1 MWQPL
6 CLRGMDRYGSGAR
19 LNVVGCMR
27 GEQSLD
33 SWKTAVTS
41 PYPHRAPLSPG
52 AVRDA
57 MARALASPGLLSD
70 DDVAASPVLESTA
83 TGFGADVRKDLL
95 SEFSAISPNLE
106 GSQQAVAEDNN
117 GKLKVYL
124 RVRPL
129 KSTEME
135 KGEDQGCVCIENSE
149 TLLLKAPKDSFT
161 MRSTE
166 RGVGQ
171 AAHRFSFTQ
180 IFGPDVGQ
188 KLFFDETMKQVV
200 KDVLNGQN
208 WLVYTYG
215 ITNSGKTHTIQGS
228 NKDGGILPRSLA
240 VIFNSVGDRL
250 YQAMDLKPS
259 FSNEVIW
266 LDSRQVRQEETKKQ
280 TMLRGGLWEV
290 SVASRRLIIGKGW
303 CHTAYMLMFFV
314 SFQEELLTPLKRSHS
329 AESQLQATTSGSF
342 DSGVAG
348 LSSSSQLTNHSDI
361 SQTEEVGPHWA
372 DLDRISLSN
381 TGDVQFSIWVSFF
394 EIYNELIYDLLE
406 PVLPGQNRKRQTL
419 RLCEDQTGNPY
430 VKDLNWINVRD
441 ADEAWKLLK
450 LGRKNQSFASTHM
463 NQNSSRSH
471 SVFSI
476 RILHLQR
483 GGSEVVPKISELSL
497 CDLAGSERCKD
508 QKSGDRMKEANNINT
523 SLHTLGRCIAA
534 LRQNQQSKLKQ
545 TVVPFRDSKLTRVF
559 QGFFTGRG
567 RSCMIVNI
575 NQCAS
580 TYDETLYVA
589 KFSAIASQLVQAPPT
604 KLGLPSIQ
612 SIIKEHNRRTSQGPE
627 AAAKEEV
634 ESEDDSG
641 DEADVSMYEK
651 EDLLRVVEAA
661 RELLVQERQEKL
673 QLEMRLREEICNEML
688 EHMQQKEQ
696 WCSQHVDAQKELL
709 EELYEDKLNNLKE
722 SLTDYYQE
730 EIQERD
736 EKIEE
741 LQAAL
746 QEAKQKLESL
756 DTKQKD
762 SGQGLRRSK
771 RVATSSALQQ
781 ELVDT
786 KAKLEQ
792 CQMELNTATAE
803 LRKYQKLLEPPPSAK
818 PITVD
823 VDRKLEDGQKN
834 VRLLR
839 SELQKLG
846 ESLQSAERACCHST
860 SAGKLREALCTCDD
874 ILARQDQTLAELQNN
889 MMLVKLDL
897 RKKAAC
903 IAEQYHTVQKLQA
916 PPTST
921 LKKRFCANRENLQPN
936 QPPGKKPFLH
946 NLLSRSA
953 TRPVAGRG
961 WQLRSVAL

>member
-1 MWQPL
+1 
-6 CLRGMDRYGSGAR
+6 
-19 LNVVGCMR
+19 
-27 GEQSLD
+27 
-33 SWKTAVTS
+33 
-41 PYPHRAPLSPG
+41 
-52 AVRDA
+52 
-57 MARALASPGLLSD
+57 MAQGLASPGLFSD

-83 TGFGADVRKDLL
+83 TVFGADVRKDLL
-95 SEFSAISPNLE
+95 SEFSAISPGLE
-106 GSQQAVAEDNN
+106 GSQQAAAEDNN
-117 GKLKVYL
+117 GRLKVYL

-129 KSTEME
+129 KSTEVE

-161 MRSTE
+161 MRSME

-171 AAHRFSFTQ
+171 AAHRFFFTQ

-240 VIFNSVGDRL
+240 VIFNSVGDQL

-259 FSNEVIW
+259 LSSEVIW

-280 TMLRGGLWEV
+280 TMLRGGLWED
-290 SVASRRLIIGKGW
+290 
-303 CHTAYMLMFFV
+303 
-314 SFQEELLTPLKRSHS
+314 ELLMPLKRSHS

-361 SQTEEVGPHWA
+361 SQTEELGPRWA
-372 DLDRISLSN
+372 DLDRISLTN
-381 TGDVQFSIWVSFF
+381 TGDIQFSIWVSFF
-394 EIYNELIYDLLE
+394 EIYNEFIYDLLE
-406 PVLPGQNRKRQTL
+406 PAQAGQSRKRQTL

-430 VKDLNWINVRD
+430 VKDLNWINVQD

-534 LRQNQQSKLKQ
+534 LRQNQQAKSVSRTAQACGQAVLLSHGLTLVSPHRLKQ

-580 TYDETLYVA
+580 TYDETLHVA

-604 KLGLPSIQ
+604 KLALPTIH
-612 SIIKEHNRRTSQGPE
+612 SIIKEHNRRTSQGLE

-634 ESEDDSG
+634 ESEDSE

-736 EKIEE
+736 EKIEK
-741 LQAAL
+741 LQVAL
-746 QEAKQKLESL
+746 QEAKQKLEGL
-756 DTKQKD
+756 NTKGKD

-771 RVATSSALQQ
+771 RVATSCALQQ
-781 ELVDT
+781 ELADT

-792 CQMELNTATAE
+792 CQMDLNSTTAE
-803 LRKYQKLLEPPPSAK
+803 LRKCQKLLEPPPSAR
-818 PITVD
+818 PITAD

-860 SAGKLREALCTCDD
+860 SAGKLREALSTCDD

-916 PPTST
+916 PPAST

-953 TRPVAGRG
+953 PRPVAGRG
-961 WQLRSVAL
+961 WHLRSVAL

>member
-1 MWQPL
+1 MAQAL
-6 CLRGMDRYGSGAR
+6 
-19 LNVVGCMR
+19 
-27 GEQSLD
+27 
-33 SWKTAVTS
+33 
-41 PYPHRAPLSPG
+41 LSPG
-52 AVRDA
+52 
-57 MARALASPGLLSD
+57 LFSD
-70 DDVAASPVLESTA
+70 DEPAASPILESTA

-95 SEFSAISPNLE
+95 SEFSAISPDL
-106 GSQQAVAEDNN
+106 GVSQQAVAEDSN
-117 GKLKVYL
+117 GKVKVYL

-129 KSTEME
+129 QSTELE

-149 TLLLKAPKDSFT
+149 TLLLKAPKDSFA
-161 MRSTE
+161 MKNTE

-171 AAHRFSFTQ
+171 AVHRFTFTQ

-188 KLFFDETMKQVV
+188 KLFFDATMKQVV

-215 ITNSGKTHTIQGS
+215 ITNSGKTHTIQGTI
-228 NKDGGILPRSLA
+228 KDGGILPRALA
-240 VIFNSVGDRL
+240 VIFNSVGDQL
-250 YQAMDLKPS
+250 YQATDLKPS
-259 FSNEVIW
+259 LSSEVMW
-266 LDSRQVRQEETKKQ
+266 LDSRQARQEETKKQ
-280 TMLRGGLWEV
+280 TLLRGGLWE
-290 SVASRRLIIGKGW
+290 
-303 CHTAYMLMFFV
+303 
-314 SFQEELLTPLKRSHS
+314 EELLTPLKRSHS

-348 LSSSSQLTNHSDI
+348 LSSSSQFTSHSDL
-361 SQTEEVGPHWA
+361 SQTEELGPHWA
-372 DLDRISLSN
+372 DLDRISL
-381 TGDVQFSIWVSFF
+381 TTTADVQFSIWVSFF

-406 PVLPGQNRKRQTL
+406 PTPPGQNRKRQTL

-450 LGRKNQSFASTHM
+450 LGRKKQSFASTHM

-471 SVFSI
+471 SIFSI
-476 RILHLQR
+476 RILHLQG

-604 KLGLPSIQ
+604 KVGLPSIQ
-612 SIIKEHNRRTSQGPE
+612 SIIKEHSRRTSQGPE
-627 AAAKEEV
+627 VVAKEV
-634 ESEDDSG
+634 ESEDDSE
-641 DEADVSMYEK
+641 DETEITMYEK
-651 EDLLRVVEAA
+651 EDLLRIVDAA

-722 SLTDYYQE
+722 ALTDYYQE
-730 EIQERD
+730 EIQVRD

-741 LQAAL
+741 LQATL
-746 QEAKQKLESL
+746 QEEKQKLENL
-756 DTKQKD
+756 HTKPMD
-762 SGQGLRRSK
+762 LEQGPRRSK
-771 RVATSSALQQ
+771 RVAASGTLQQ
-781 ELVDT
+781 ELLET

-792 CQMELNTATAE
+792 CQTELNTATAE
-803 LRKYQKLLEPPPSAK
+803 LRKYQKLVEPPPSAR
-818 PITVD
+818 PITMD
-823 VDRKLEDGQKN
+823 VDKKLEEGQKN

-916 PPTST
+916 PPTSA

-953 TRPVAGRG
+953 TRPAGRG

>member
-1 MWQPL
+1 MAQVL
-6 CLRGMDRYGSGAR
+6 
-19 LNVVGCMR
+19 
-27 GEQSLD
+27 
-33 SWKTAVTS
+33 
-41 PYPHRAPLSPG
+41 LSPG
-52 AVRDA
+52 
-57 MARALASPGLLSD
+57 LFSD
-70 DDVAASPVLESTA
+70 EEPAASPVLESTA

-95 SEFSAISPNLE
+95 SEFSAISPDLG
-106 GSQQAVAEDNN
+106 GSQQAVSEDSN
-117 GKLKVYL
+117 GKVKVYL

-129 KSTEME
+129 QTTELE

-161 MRSTE
+161 MKNTE

-171 AAHRFSFTQ
+171 AVHRFTFTQ

-188 KLFFDETMKQVV
+188 KLFFDATMKQVV

-215 ITNSGKTHTIQGS
+215 ITNSGKTHTIQGTIW
-228 NKDGGILPRSLA
+228 GGGVLPRALA
-240 VIFNSVGDRL
+240 VIFNSVGDQL
-250 YQAMDLKPS
+250 YQATDLKPS
-259 FSNEVIW
+259 LSSEVMW
-266 LDSRQVRQEETKKQ
+266 LDSRQARQEETKKQ
-280 TMLRGGLWEV
+280 TLLRGGLWE
-290 SVASRRLIIGKGW
+290 
-303 CHTAYMLMFFV
+303 
-314 SFQEELLTPLKRSHS
+314 EELLTPLKRSHS

-348 LSSSSQLTNHSDI
+348 LSSSSQFTSHSDL
-361 SQTEEVGPHWA
+361 SQTEELGPRWA
-372 DLDRISLSN
+372 DLDRISL
-381 TGDVQFSIWVSFF
+381 TTTADVQFSIWVSFF

-406 PVLPGQNRKRQTL
+406 PTPPGQNRKRQTL
-419 RLCEDQTGNPY
+419 RLCEDQTGNSY
-430 VKDLNWINVRD
+430 VKDLNWINVRN

-450 LGRKNQSFASTHM
+450 LGRKKQSFASTHM

-471 SVFSI
+471 SIFSI
-476 RILHLQR
+476 RILHLQG

-589 KFSAIASQLVQAPPT
+589 KFSAIASQLVQAPPM
-604 KLGLPSIQ
+604 KVGLPSIQ
-612 SIIKEHNRRTSQGPE
+612 SIIKEHSRRTSQGPE
-627 AAAKEEV
+627 AVAKEV
-634 ESEDDSG
+634 ESEDDSE
-641 DEADVSMYEK
+641 DETEITMYEK
-651 EDLLRVVEAA
+651 EDLLRIVDAA

-688 EHMQQKEQ
+688 EHLQQKEQ

-709 EELYEDKLNNLKE
+709 EELYEDKINNLKE
-722 SLTDYYQE
+722 ALTDYYQE
-730 EIQERD
+730 EIQVRD

-741 LQAAL
+741 LQATL
-746 QEAKQKLESL
+746 QEEKQKLENL
-756 DTKQKD
+756 RTKPMD
-762 SGQGLRRSK
+762 SEQGLRRSK
-771 RVATSSALQQ
+771 RVAASGTLQQ
-781 ELVDT
+781 ELLET
-786 KAKLEQ
+786 KAKLEK
-792 CQMELNTATAE
+792 CETELNTATAE
-803 LRKYQKLLEPPPSAK
+803 LRKYQKLVEPPPSAK
-818 PITVD
+818 PITMD
-823 VDRKLEDGQKN
+823 VDKKLEEGQKN

-860 SAGKLREALCTCDD
+860 SAGKLREALSTCDD
-874 ILARQDQTLAELQNN
+874 ILGRQDQTLAELQNN

-916 PPTST
+916 PPTSST

-953 TRPVAGRG
+953 TRPAGRG

>member
-1 MWQPL
+1 
-6 CLRGMDRYGSGAR
+6 
-19 LNVVGCMR
+19 
-27 GEQSLD
+27 
-33 SWKTAVTS
+33 
-41 PYPHRAPLSPG
+41 
-52 AVRDA
+52 
-57 MARALASPGLLSD
+57 MAQALASPGLFSD
-70 DDVAASPVLESTA
+70 DEAAASPVLESTA
-83 TGFGADVRKDLL
+83 TGFGADLRKDLL
-95 SEFSAISPNLE
+95 PEFSAISPNLE
-106 GSQQAVAEDNN
+106 GSQAVAEDNN

-129 KSTEME
+129 KSTEVE

-149 TLLLKAPKDSFT
+149 TLILKAPKNSFT

-171 AAHRFSFTQ
+171 AVHRFSFTR
-180 IFGPDVGQ
+180 IFGPEVGQ
-188 KLFFDETMKQVV
+188 KSFFDETMKQVV
-200 KDVLNGQN
+200 KDVLSGQN
-208 WLVYTYG
+208 CLVYTYG
-215 ITNSGKTHTIQGS
+215 ITNSGKTHTIQGTTQ
-228 NKDGGILPRSLA
+228 DGGILPRSLA
-240 VIFNSVGDRL
+240 TIFNSVGERL
-250 YQAMDLKPS
+250 YQAMDLKPAL
-259 FSNEVIW
+259 SNEVTW

-280 TMLRGGLWEV
+280 MMLQRGLWE
-290 SVASRRLIIGKGW
+290 
-303 CHTAYMLMFFV
+303 
-314 SFQEELLTPLKRSHS
+314 EELLTPLKRSHS

-348 LSSSSQLTNHSDI
+348 LSSSSQLTNRSDL
-361 SQTEEVGPHWA
+361 SQTEELGPCWA
-372 DLDRISLSN
+372 DLDCISLTSP
-381 TGDVQFSIWVSFF
+381 GDVQFSIWVSFF

-406 PVLPGQNRKRQTL
+406 PALPGQNRKRQTL

-476 RILHLQR
+476 RILHLQK

-508 QKSGDRMKEANNINT
+508 QRSGERMKEANNINT

-534 LRQNQQSKLKQ
+534 LRQNQQARTKQ
-545 TVVPFRDSKLTRVF
+545 AVVPFRDSKLTRVF

-604 KLGLPSIQ
+604 KLGLPSLK
-612 SIIKEHNRRTSQGPE
+612 SIIKEHNRRISQGPE
-627 AAAKEEV
+627 AEPEEDV
-634 ESEDDSG
+634 ESEEDTE

-651 EDLLRVVEAA
+651 KDLLRAVEAA
-661 RELLVQERQEKL
+661 RELLVQERQKKL

-696 WCSQHVDAQKELL
+696 WWSQHVDAQREQL
-709 EELYEDKLNNLKE
+709 EELYEGKMTILKE
-722 SLTDYYQE
+722 LLTDHYQE
-730 EIQERD
+730 QMQERD
-736 EKIEE
+736 EEILE
-741 LQAAL
+741 LKAAL
-746 QEAKQKLESL
+746 QETKQKLESL
-756 DTKQKD
+756 DAKQKD
-762 SGQGLRRSK
+762 SEQSVRRSK
-771 RVATSSALQQ
+771 RVASSSALQQ
-781 ELVDT
+781 ELADT
-786 KAKLEQ
+786 KARLEQ
-792 CQMELNTATAE
+792 CQKELNSTSTE
-803 LRKYQKLLEPPPSAK
+803 LHKYQKLVEPPASAK
-818 PITVD
+818 PITMD

-839 SELQKLG
+839 SELQKIG

-860 SAGKLREALCTCDD
+860 GAGKLREALGMCDD

-916 PPTST
+916 PPTSA

-946 NLLSRSA
+946 NILTRST
-953 TRPVAGRG
+953 TRPVATRG

>member
-1 MWQPL
+1 MGGYVLPL
-6 CLRGMDRYGSGAR
+6 WLPCLT
-19 LNVVGCMR
+19 C
-27 GEQSLD
+27 
-33 SWKTAVTS
+33 
-41 PYPHRAPLSPG
+41 
-52 AVRDA
+52 
-57 MARALASPGLLSD
+57 
-70 DDVAASPVLESTA
+70 
-83 TGFGADVRKDLL
+83 ADFL
-95 SEFSAISPNLE
+95 
-106 GSQQAVAEDNN
+106 QAVADDNN

-129 KSTEME
+129 KSTEVE
-135 KGEDQGCVCIENSE
+135 KGEDQGCVYIENSE
-149 TLLLKAPKDSFT
+149 TLLLKAPKNSFA
-161 MRSTE
+161 MRCME

-171 AAHRFSFTQ
+171 ALHRFSFTR

-188 KLFFDETMKQVV
+188 KLFFDETMKQVI

-208 WLVYTYG
+208 CLVYTYG
-215 ITNSGKTHTIQGS
+215 ITNSGKTHTIQGT
-228 NKDGGILPRSLA
+228 NQDGGILPRSLA
-240 VIFNSVGDRL
+240 TIFNSVGDKL

-259 FSNEVIW
+259 LSNEVIW
-266 LDSRQVRQEETKKQ
+266 LDSRQVKQEETKKQ
-280 TMLRGGLWEV
+280 MMLQGGLWE
-290 SVASRRLIIGKGW
+290 
-303 CHTAYMLMFFV
+303 
-314 SFQEELLTPLKRSHS
+314 EELLTPLKRSCS
-329 AESQLQATTSGSF
+329 AESQLQATNSGSF

-348 LSSSSQLTNHSDI
+348 LSSSSQLTSRSDL
-361 SQTEEVGPHWA
+361 SQTEELGPLWA
-372 DLDRISLSN
+372 DLDRISLTSAGN
-381 TGDVQFSIWVSFF
+381 VQFSIWVSFF
-394 EIYNELIYDLLE
+394 EIYNELIYDLLD
-406 PVLPGQNRKRQTL
+406 PTLSGQNRKRQTL

-430 VKDLNWINVRD
+430 VKDLNWFNVQD
-441 ADEAWKLLK
+441 ANEAWKLLK

-483 GGSEVVPKISELSL
+483 GGNEVVPKISELSL

-534 LRQNQQSKLKQ
+534 LRQNQQSRTKQ
-545 TVVPFRDSKLTRVF
+545 MVVPFRDSKLTRVF

-604 KLGLPSIQ
+604 KLGLPSLQ
-612 SIIKEHNRRTSQGPE
+612 SIIKEHSRRTSQQAE
-627 AAAKEEV
+627 AKEEV
-634 ESEDDSG
+634 DSEEDEDTE

-651 EDLLRVVEAA
+651 KDLLRAAEAA
-661 RELLVQERQEKL
+661 RELLVQERLKKL
-673 QLEMRLREEICNEML
+673 QLEMHLREEICNEMM
-688 EHMQQKEQ
+688 EYMQQKEQ
-696 WCSQHVDAQKELL
+696 WWSQHVDTQREQL
-709 EELYEDKLNNLKE
+709 EELYEEKLTILKE
-722 SLTDYYQE
+722 LLTDHYQE
-730 EIQERD
+730 KIQERD
-736 EKIEE
+736 EEILE
-741 LQAAL
+741 LQATL
-746 QEAKQKLESL
+746 RETKEKLESL
-756 DTKQKD
+756 DTKEKD
-762 SGQGLRRSK
+762 TEQGLRRSK
-771 RVATSSALQQ
+771 RVASSSSAVQK
-781 ELVDT
+781 ELADT
-786 KAKLEQ
+786 KARLEQ
-792 CQMELNTATAE
+792 CQRELQTTTAE
-803 LRKYQKLLEPPPSAK
+803 LHRYQKLVEPPPSAR
-818 PITVD
+818 PITMD

-839 SELQKLG
+839 SELQKIG

-860 SAGKLREALCTCDD
+860 GAGKLREALCTCDD

-946 NLLSRSA
+946 NLLTRSA
-953 TRPVAGRG
+953 TRTAAARG

>member
-1 MWQPL
+1 M
-6 CLRGMDRYGSGAR
+6 
-19 LNVVGCMR
+19 
-27 GEQSLD
+27 EQ
-33 SWKTAVTS
+33 TVTS
-41 PYPHRAPLSPG
+41 P
-52 AVRDA
+52 
-57 MARALASPGLLSD
+57 GLFSD
-70 DDVAASPVLESTA
+70 DDVVASPVLESTA
-83 TGFGADVRKDLL
+83 AGFGDDVCKDLL
-95 SEFSAISPNLE
+95 SEFSAISSDTE
-106 GSQQAVAEDNN
+106 GSQQAGAEHNN

-129 KSTEME
+129 KSTEVE
-135 KGEDQGCVCIENSE
+135 KGEDQGCVCIENLE
-149 TLLLKAPKDSFT
+149 TLLLKAPKASFT
-161 MRSTE
+161 MRNTE

-180 IFGPDVGQ
+180 IFGPEVGQ
-188 KLFFDETMKQVV
+188 KLFFDETMKQMV

-259 FSNEVIW
+259 LSSEVIR

-280 TMLRGGLWEV
+280 TILRSGLWE
-290 SVASRRLIIGKGW
+290 
-303 CHTAYMLMFFV
+303 
-314 SFQEELLTPLKRSHS
+314 EELLTPMKRSHS
-329 AESQLQATTSGSF
+329 AESQLRATTSGSF

-348 LSSSSQLTNHSDI
+348 LSSSSQLTNHSNV
-361 SQTEEVGPHWA
+361 SQTEESGPCWD
-372 DLDRISLSN
+372 DLDRISLAN

-406 PVLPGQNRKRQTL
+406 PTLTGQNRKRQTL

-430 VKDLNWINVRD
+430 VKDLNWINVQD

-450 LGRKNQSFASTHM
+450 LGRKNQTFASTHM
-463 NQNSSRSH
+463 NQTSSRSH
-471 SVFSI
+471 SIFSI

-483 GGSEVVPKISELSL
+483 GGSEMVPKISELSL

-534 LRQNQQSKLKQ
+534 LRQNQQSKWVSRTPEGVCGEPVLFSHGLTLVSPHRSKQ

-580 TYDETLYVA
+580 TYDETLHVA
-589 KFSAIASQLVQAPPT
+589 KFSAIASQLVQVPPT

-612 SIIKEHNRRTSQGPE
+612 SIIKEHTRRTSQGPE
-627 AAAKEEV
+627 AAPAKEEV
-634 ESEDDSG
+634 ESEDDSE
-641 DEADVSMYEK
+641 DEADVSMYAK
-651 EDLLRVVEAA
+651 EDLLRIVEAA

-673 QLEMRLREEICNEML
+673 QLEMRLRDEICNEML
-688 EHMQQKEQ
+688 EHMREKEQ
-696 WCSQHVDAQKELL
+696 WCSQHVDTQRELL

-746 QEAKQKLESL
+746 QEAKQNLVSL
-756 DTKQKD
+756 HSKQEEL
-762 SGQGLRRSK
+762 GQGLRRSK
-771 RVATSSALQQ
+771 RVTSSVLQK
-781 ELVDT
+781 ELADT
-786 KAKLEQ
+786 KAELEQ
-792 CQMELNTATAE
+792 CQMELNTRTAE
-803 LRKYQKLLEPPPSAK
+803 LRKCRKLLEPPPSAK
-818 PITVD
+818 PITLD

-834 VRLLR
+834 IRLLR

-846 ESLQSAERACCHST
+846 ECLQSAERACCHST
-860 SAGKLREALCTCDD
+860 GAGKLREALCTCDD

-889 MMLVKLDL
+889 MILVKLDL

-921 LKKRFCANRENLQPN
+921 LKKRFCANRENVQPN
-936 QPPGKKPFLH
+936 QPPGKRPFLH

-953 TRPVAGRG
+953 PRPVAGRG

>member
-1 MWQPL
+1 M
-6 CLRGMDRYGSGAR
+6 
-19 LNVVGCMR
+19 
-27 GEQSLD
+27 EQ
-33 SWKTAVTS
+33 
-41 PYPHRAPLSPG
+41 
-52 AVRDA
+52 
-57 MARALASPGLLSD
+57 ALASPGLFSD
-70 DDVAASPVLESTA
+70 DDGAAAASPVLESTA

-106 GSQQAVAEDNN
+106 GSQQAIAEDVN

-129 KSTEME
+129 KPTELE

-215 ITNSGKTHTIQGS
+215 NTNSGKTHTIQGS
-228 NKDGGILPRSLA
+228 IKDGGILPRSLA

-259 FSNEVIW
+259 LCNEVIW

-280 TMLRGGLWEV
+280 SMLRGGLWE
-290 SVASRRLIIGKGW
+290 
-303 CHTAYMLMFFV
+303 
-314 SFQEELLTPLKRSHS
+314 EELLTPLKRSCS
-329 AESQLQATTSGSF
+329 AESQLQGAISGSF

-348 LSSSSQLTNHSDI
+348 LSSSSQFTSHSEI
-361 SQTEEVGPHWA
+361 SQTEELGPRWA
-372 DLDRISLSN
+372 DLDRISLSS

-406 PVLPGQNRKRQTL
+406 PALPGQNRKRQTL

-430 VKDLNWINVRD
+430 VKDLNWINVCD

-471 SVFSI
+471 SIFSI
-476 RILHLQR
+476 RILHLQG
-483 GGSEVVPKISELSL
+483 GGSEIVPKISELSL

-523 SLHTLGRCIAA
+523 SLHTLGRCITA
-534 LRQNQQSKLKQ
+534 LRQKQQSKLKQ
-545 TVVPFRDSKLTRVF
+545 IVVPFRDSKLTRVF

-612 SIIKEHNRRTSQGPE
+612 SIIKEHSRRTSQGSE
-627 AAAKEEV
+627 ATEKEEV
-634 ESEDDSG
+634 KTEDSED
-641 DEADVSMYEK
+641 EVDVSVYER
-651 EDLLRVVEAA
+651 EDLLRAVEAA

-673 QLEMRLREEICNEML
+673 QLEIRLRTEICNEML
-688 EHMQQKEQ
+688 EGMQQKEQ
-696 WCSQHVDAQKELL
+696 WWSQHIDAQKELL

-746 QEAKQKLESL
+746 QEAKQKL
-756 DTKQKD
+756 DAKQRD
-762 SGQGLRRSK
+762 SEQGLRRSK
-771 RVATSSALQQ
+771 RVAASCALQQ
-781 ELVDT
+781 ELTDT

-792 CQMELNTATAE
+792 CQMELNTTSSE
-803 LRKYQKLLEPPPSAK
+803 LRKYQRLLEPPPSAK

-823 VDRKLEDGQKN
+823 VDKKLEDGQKN

-860 SAGKLREALCTCDD
+860 GAGKLREALCMCDD

-916 PPTST
+916 PPMST

-946 NLLSRSA
+946 NLLTRSA
-953 TRPVAGRG
+953 PRPAATRG

>member
-1 MWQPL
+1 
-6 CLRGMDRYGSGAR
+6 
-19 LNVVGCMR
+19 
-27 GEQSLD
+27 
-33 SWKTAVTS
+33 
-41 PYPHRAPLSPG
+41 
-52 AVRDA
+52 
-57 MARALASPGLLSD
+57 MAQALASPGLFSD
-70 DDVAASPVLESTA
+70 DDAVASPVLESTA

-95 SEFSAISPNLE
+95 SEFSAISPSLE
-106 GSQQAVAEDNN
+106 SSQQAVAEDTN

-129 KSTEME
+129 KSTELE

-200 KDVLNGQN
+200 KDVLNGHK

-240 VIFNSVGDRL
+240 LIFNSVGKQL
-250 YQAMDLKPS
+250 YQSMDLKPC
-259 FSNEVIW
+259 FSSEVIR

-280 TMLRGGLWEV
+280 TLLRGGSLE
-290 SVASRRLIIGKGW
+290 
-303 CHTAYMLMFFV
+303 
-314 SFQEELLTPLKRSHS
+314 EELLTPLKSS
-329 AESQLQATTSGSF
+329 DSTESQLQATASGSF

-348 LSSSSQLTNHSDI
+348 LSSSSQLTSNSDI
-361 SQTEEVGPHWA
+361 SQTEELGPHWN
-372 DLDRISLSN
+372 DSDRVSLTN
-381 TGDVQFSIWVSFF
+381 MEDGQFSIWVSFF

-406 PVLPGQNRKRQTL
+406 PVLTGQNRKRQTL

-430 VKDLNWINVRD
+430 VKDLNWVNVRD
-441 ADEAWKLLK
+441 ADEAWKLLT

-463 NQNSSRSH
+463 NHNSSRSH

-483 GGSEVVPKISELSL
+483 SGGEVVPKISELSL

-589 KFSAIASQLVQAPPT
+589 KFSAIASQLVQVPPT
-604 KLGLPSIQ
+604 KLELPSIQ
-612 SIIKEHNRRTSQGPE
+612 SIIKEHNRRTSQGSE
-627 AAAKEEV
+627 AVAKEEL
-634 ESEDDSG
+634 ESEEDSE
-641 DEADVSMYEK
+641 DEADVSVYEK
-651 EDLLRVVEAA
+651 EDLLHIVEAA
-661 RELLVQERQEKL
+661 RELLLQERQEKL

-688 EHMQQKEQ
+688 EQMQQKEQ

-730 EIQERD
+730 QIQERD
-736 EKIEE
+736 ERIQE

-746 QEAKQKLESL
+746 QEAKQKMDSL
-756 DTKQKD
+756 DTTQREL
-762 SGQGLRRSK
+762 GQGLRRSK

-781 ELVDT
+781 ELADT
-786 KAKLEQ
+786 KDKLEQ
-792 CQMELNTATAE
+792 CQMELKSATAE

-818 PITVD
+818 QITVD
-823 VDRKLEDGQKN
+823 VDRKLVEGQKN

-860 SAGKLREALCTCDD
+860 SAGKLREALCMCDD
-874 ILARQDQTLAELQNN
+874 MLAKQDQTLAELQNN

-916 PPTST
+916 PPTPS

-946 NLLSRSA
+946 NLLTRSA
-953 TRPVAGRG
+953 TRPAAGRG

>member
-1 MWQPL
+1 
-6 CLRGMDRYGSGAR
+6 
-19 LNVVGCMR
+19 
-27 GEQSLD
+27 
-33 SWKTAVTS
+33 
-41 PYPHRAPLSPG
+41 
-52 AVRDA
+52 
-57 MARALASPGLLSD
+57 MAQALASPGLFSD
-70 DDVAASPVLESTA
+70 EDGAASPILESTA
-83 TGFGADVRKDLL
+83 AGFGDDVRKDLL
-95 SEFSAISPNLE
+95 SEFSAISPGLE
-106 GSQQAVAEDNN
+106 GSQQPVAEDNN

-129 KSTEME
+129 KPAEVE

-228 NKDGGILPRSLA
+228 NRDGGILPRSLA

-259 FSNEVIW
+259 LSNEVIW

-280 TMLRGGLWEV
+280 TMLRGGLWE
-290 SVASRRLIIGKGW
+290 
-303 CHTAYMLMFFV
+303 
-314 SFQEELLTPLKRSHS
+314 EELSTPLKRSHS

-348 LSSSSQLTNHSDI
+348 LSSSSQLTNHSDT
-361 SQTEEVGPHWA
+361 SQTEELGPHWPE
-372 DLDRISLSN
+372 LDRISLIN

-406 PVLPGQNRKRQTL
+406 PALSGQNRKRQTL
-419 RLCEDQTGNPY
+419 RLCEDQNGNPY

-483 GGSEVVPKISELSL
+483 GSSEIIPKISELSL

-534 LRQNQQSKLKQ
+534 LRQNQQNKLKQ
-545 TVVPFRDSKLTRVF
+545 TMVPFRDSKLTRVF

-612 SIIKEHNRRTSQGPE
+612 SIIKEHTRRTSQSLE
-627 AAAKEEV
+627 AVAKEEV
-634 ESEDDSG
+634 ESEDDSE
-641 DEADVSMYEK
+641 DETEVSVYEK

-696 WCSQHVDAQKELL
+696 WCSEHVDAQKELL

-746 QEAKQKLESL
+746 QEARQNLESL
-756 DTKQKD
+756 DAKQKD

-792 CQMELNTATAE
+792 CQMELNTATVE

-823 VDRKLEDGQKN
+823 VDRKLEEGQKN

-860 SAGKLREALCTCDD
+860 SAGKLRETLSTCDD

-916 PPTST
+916 PPTSA

-946 NLLSRSA
+946 NFLTRSA

>member
-1 MWQPL
+1 MAQVL
-6 CLRGMDRYGSGAR
+6 
-19 LNVVGCMR
+19 
-27 GEQSLD
+27 
-33 SWKTAVTS
+33 
-41 PYPHRAPLSPG
+41 LSPG
-52 AVRDA
+52 
-57 MARALASPGLLSD
+57 LFSD
-70 DDVAASPVLESTA
+70 DEPAASPVLESTA

-95 SEFSAISPNLE
+95 SEFSAISPDLG
-106 GSQQAVAEDNN
+106 GSQQAVAEDSN
-117 GKLKVYL
+117 GKVKVYL

-129 KSTEME
+129 QSTELE

-149 TLLLKAPKDSFT
+149 TLLLKAPKDSFA
-161 MRSTE
+161 MKNTE

-171 AAHRFSFTQ
+171 AVHRFTFTQ

-188 KLFFDETMKQVV
+188 KLFFDATMKQVV

-215 ITNSGKTHTIQGS
+215 ITNSGKTHTIQGTI
-228 NKDGGILPRSLA
+228 KDGGILPRALA
-240 VIFNSVGDRL
+240 VIFNSVGDQL

-259 FSNEVIW
+259 LSSEVMW
-266 LDSRQVRQEETKKQ
+266 LDSRQARQEETKKQ
-280 TMLRGGLWEV
+280 TLLRGGLWE
-290 SVASRRLIIGKGW
+290 
-303 CHTAYMLMFFV
+303 
-314 SFQEELLTPLKRSHS
+314 EELLTPLKRSHS
-329 AESQLQATTSGSF
+329 AESQLQVTTSGSF

-348 LSSSSQLTNHSDI
+348 LSSSSQFTSHSDL
-361 SQTEEVGPHWA
+361 SQTEELGPRWA
-372 DLDRISLSN
+372 DLDRISLA
-381 TGDVQFSIWVSFF
+381 TTADVQFSIWVSFF

-406 PVLPGQNRKRQTL
+406 PTPPGQNRKRQTL

-450 LGRKNQSFASTHM
+450 LGRKKQSFASTHM

-471 SVFSI
+471 SIFSI
-476 RILHLQR
+476 RILHLQG

-604 KLGLPSIQ
+604 KVGLPSIQ
-612 SIIKEHNRRTSQGPE
+612 SIIKEHSRRTSQGPE
-627 AAAKEEV
+627 VMAKEV
-634 ESEDDSG
+634 ESEDDSE
-641 DEADVSMYEK
+641 DETEITMYEK
-651 EDLLRVVEAA
+651 EDLLRIVDAA

-722 SLTDYYQE
+722 ALTDYYQE
-730 EIQERD
+730 EIQVRD

-741 LQAAL
+741 LQATL
-746 QEAKQKLESL
+746 QEEKQKLENL
-756 DTKQKD
+756 HTKPMD
-762 SGQGLRRSK
+762 LEQGLRRSK
-771 RVATSSALQQ
+771 RVAASGTLQQ
-781 ELVDT
+781 ELLET

-803 LRKYQKLLEPPPSAK
+803 LRKYQKLVEPPPSAK
-818 PITVD
+818 PITMD
-823 VDRKLEDGQKN
+823 VDKKLEEGQKN

-953 TRPVAGRG
+953 TRPAGRG

>member
-1 MWQPL
+1 
-6 CLRGMDRYGSGAR
+6 
-19 LNVVGCMR
+19 
-27 GEQSLD
+27 
-33 SWKTAVTS
+33 
-41 PYPHRAPLSPG
+41 
-52 AVRDA
+52 
-57 MARALASPGLLSD
+57 MAQALPSPGLFSD
-70 DDVAASPVLESTA
+70 DEAAASPVLESTA
-83 TGFGADVRKDLL
+83 TGFGADLRKDLL
-95 SEFSAISPNLE
+95 PEFSAISPNLE
-106 GSQQAVAEDNN
+106 GSQAVAEDNN

-129 KSTEME
+129 KSTELE
-135 KGEDQGCVCIENSE
+135 KGEDQGCVYIENSE
-149 TLLLKAPKDSFT
+149 TLILKAPKNSFT

-171 AAHRFSFTQ
+171 AVHRFSFTR
-180 IFGPDVGQ
+180 IFGPEVGQ

-200 KDVLNGQN
+200 KDVLSGQN
-208 WLVYTYG
+208 CLVYTYG
-215 ITNSGKTHTIQGS
+215 ITNSGKTHTIQGTTQ
-228 NKDGGILPRSLA
+228 DGGILPRSLA
-240 VIFNSVGDRL
+240 TIFNSVGDRL
-250 YQAMDLKPS
+250 YRAMDLKPAL
-259 FSNEVIW
+259 SNEVTW

-280 TMLRGGLWEV
+280 MMLQRGLWE
-290 SVASRRLIIGKGW
+290 
-303 CHTAYMLMFFV
+303 
-314 SFQEELLTPLKRSHS
+314 EEMLTPLKRSHS

-348 LSSSSQLTNHSDI
+348 LSSSSQLTNRSDL
-361 SQTEEVGPHWA
+361 SQTEELGPCWA
-372 DLDRISLSN
+372 DLDRISLTS

-406 PVLPGQNRKRQTL
+406 PALPGQNRKRQTL
-419 RLCEDQTGNPY
+419 RLCEDQSGNPY

-508 QKSGDRMKEANNINT
+508 QRSGERMKEANNINT

-534 LRQNQQSKLKQ
+534 LRQNQQARTKQ
-545 TVVPFRDSKLTRVF
+545 AVVPFRDSKLTRVF

-604 KLGLPSIQ
+604 KPGLPSLK
-612 SIIKEHNRRTSQGPE
+612 SIIKEHNRRISQGPE
-627 AAAKEEV
+627 AEPEEDV
-634 ESEDDSG
+634 ESEEDTE
-641 DEADVSMYEK
+641 DEADVSMYDK
-651 EDLLRVVEAA
+651 KDLLRAVEAA
-661 RELLVQERQEKL
+661 RELLVQERQKKL
-673 QLEMRLREEICNEML
+673 QLEMHLREEICNEML

-696 WCSQHVDAQKELL
+696 WWSQHVDAQREQL
-709 EELYEDKLNNLKE
+709 EELYEGKMNILKE
-722 SLTDYYQE
+722 LLTDHYQE
-730 EIQERD
+730 EMQARD
-736 EKIEE
+736 EEILE
-741 LQAAL
+741 LKAAL

-756 DTKQKD
+756 DAKQKD
-762 SGQGLRRSK
+762 SEQSIRRSK
-771 RVATSSALQQ
+771 RVATSSTLQQ
-781 ELVDT
+781 ELADT
-786 KAKLEQ
+786 KARLEQ
-792 CQMELNTATAE
+792 CQKELNSTSAE
-803 LRKYQKLLEPPPSAK
+803 LHKYQKLVEPPPSAK
-818 PITVD
+818 PITMD

-839 SELQKLG
+839 SELQKIG

-860 SAGKLREALCTCDD
+860 GAGKLREALGMCDD

-916 PPTST
+916 PPTSA

-946 NLLSRSA
+946 NILTRSA
-953 TRPVAGRG
+953 TRPVASRG

>member
-1 MWQPL
+1 
-6 CLRGMDRYGSGAR
+6 
-19 LNVVGCMR
+19 
-27 GEQSLD
+27 
-33 SWKTAVTS
+33 
-41 PYPHRAPLSPG
+41 
-52 AVRDA
+52 
-57 MARALASPGLLSD
+57 MAQALASPGLFSD
-70 DDVAASPVLESTA
+70 EEVVASPVLESTA

-106 GSQQAVAEDNN
+106 GSQQAVAEENN

-129 KSTEME
+129 KSTEVE

-240 VIFNSVGDRL
+240 VIFNSVGNRL

-259 FSNEVIW
+259 LSSEVIW
-266 LDSRQVRQEETKKQ
+266 LDSRQVQQEETKKQ
-280 TMLRGGLWEV
+280 TVLRGGLCE
-290 SVASRRLIIGKGW
+290 
-303 CHTAYMLMFFV
+303 
-314 SFQEELLTPLKRSHS
+314 EELLTPLKRSHS

-348 LSSSSQLTNHSDI
+348 LSSSSQLTNHSDS
-361 SQTEEVGPHWA
+361 SQAEELGPRWA
-372 DLDRISLSN
+372 DLDRISLTN
-381 TGDVQFSIWVSFF
+381 TEDVQFSIWVSFF

-406 PVLPGQNRKRQTL
+406 PALPGQNRKRQTL

-430 VKDLNWINVRD
+430 VKDLNWINVQD

-476 RILHLQR
+476 RILHLRR
-483 GGSEVVPKISELSL
+483 GGSGTVSKISELSL

-534 LRQNQQSKLKQ
+534 LRQNQQSKVKQ
-545 TVVPFRDSKLTRVF
+545 TMVPFRDSKLTRVF

-589 KFSAIASQLVQAPPT
+589 KFSAIASQLVQVPPT

-612 SIIKEHNRRTSQGPE
+612 SIIKEHNRRTSQGSE
-627 AAAKEEV
+627 AVAKEEV
-634 ESEDDSG
+634 ESEDDS
-641 DEADVSMYEK
+641 EEEVDVSMYEK
-651 EDLLRVVEAA
+651 EDLLRAVEAA
-661 RELLVQERQEKL
+661 RELLVQGQQEKL
-673 QLEMRLREEICNEML
+673 ELEMHLREEICNEML

-696 WCSQHVDAQKELL
+696 WWSQHVDAQKELL

-730 EIQERD
+730 EIQDRD

-756 DTKQKD
+756 DTKQRD

-771 RVATSSALQQ
+771 RVAASSVLQQ

-792 CQMELNTATAE
+792 CQMELNTATVE

-860 SAGKLREALCTCDD
+860 SAGKLREVLSMCDD
-874 ILARQDQTLAELQNN
+874 ILTRQDQTLAELQNN

-916 PPTST
+916 PPSST
-921 LKKRFCANRENLQPN
+921 LKKRFCANRENVQPN
-936 QPPGKKPFLH
+936 QPPGKRPFLH
-946 NLLSRSA
+946 NLLSCSA
-953 TRPVAGRG
+953 TRSGAGRG

>member
-1 MWQPL
+1 
-6 CLRGMDRYGSGAR
+6 
-19 LNVVGCMR
+19 
-27 GEQSLD
+27 
-33 SWKTAVTS
+33 
-41 PYPHRAPLSPG
+41 
-52 AVRDA
+52 
-57 MARALASPGLLSD
+57 MAQALASPGLFSD

-83 TGFGADVRKDLL
+83 TGFVADVRKDLL
-95 SEFSAISPNLE
+95 PELSAISPNLE
-106 GSQQAVAEDNN
+106 VSQQTVAEDNN

-129 KSTEME
+129 KSTEVE

-149 TLLLKAPKDSFT
+149 TLLLKAPKASFT

-171 AAHRFSFTQ
+171 AVHRFSFTQ
-180 IFGPDVGQ
+180 IFGPGVGQ

-200 KDVLNGQN
+200 KEVLNGQN

-250 YQAMDLKPS
+250 YQGMDLKPS
-259 FSNEVIW
+259 LSNEVIW

-280 TMLRGGLWEV
+280 TMLREVSTWLRGGLT
-290 SVASRRLIIGKGW
+290 IIGEGR
-303 CHTAYMLMFFV
+303 CHATYTVMFFV

-329 AESQLQATTSGSF
+329 AESQLQAATSGSF

-348 LSSSSQLTNHSDI
+348 LSSSSQLANHSDI
-361 SQTEEVGPHWA
+361 SQTEELGPCWA
-372 DLDRISLSN
+372 DLDRISLTN

-406 PVLPGQNRKRQTL
+406 PALPGQNRKRQTL

-471 SVFSI
+471 SIFSI
-476 RILHLQR
+476 RILRLQR
-483 GGSEVVPKISELSL
+483 GVPKISELSL

-508 QKSGDRMKEANNINT
+508 QKSGDRLKEANNINT

-589 KFSAIASQLVQAPPT
+589 KFSAIASQLLQAPPT

-612 SIIKEHNRRTSQGPE
+612 SIIKEHNRRTSQGLE
-627 AAAKEEV
+627 AVAKEEV
-634 ESEDDSG
+634 ESEEDSE
-641 DEADVSMYEK
+641 DETDVSMYEK
-651 EDLLRVVEAA
+651 QDLLRVVEAA
-661 RELLVQERQEKL
+661 RQLLVQERQEKL

-730 EIQERD
+730 QIQERD

-746 QEAKQKLESL
+746 QEAKQKVEIL

-762 SGQGLRRSK
+762 SEQGLRRSK
-771 RVATSSALQQ
+771 RLAASCALQQ

-786 KAKLEQ
+786 KAKLQQ
-792 CQMELNTATAE
+792 CQVELNIATAE

-860 SAGKLREALCTCDD
+860 SAGKLREALCMCDD

-921 LKKRFCANRENLQPN
+921 LKKRFCSNRENLQPN

-953 TRPVAGRG
+953 PRPVAGRG

>member
-1 MWQPL
+1 
-6 CLRGMDRYGSGAR
+6 
-19 LNVVGCMR
+19 
-27 GEQSLD
+27 
-33 SWKTAVTS
+33 
-41 PYPHRAPLSPG
+41 
-52 AVRDA
+52 
-57 MARALASPGLLSD
+57 MAQTLASPGLFSD
-70 DDVAASPVLESTA
+70 EEVAASPVLESTA

-95 SEFSAISPNLE
+95 SEFSAISPDLE
-106 GSQQAVAEDNN
+106 GSQAVAEDNN

-129 KSTEME
+129 KSTEVE

-149 TLLLKAPKDSFT
+149 TLLLKAPKNSFT

-171 AAHRFSFTQ
+171 AVHRFSFTR

-208 WLVYTYG
+208 CLVYTYG
-215 ITNSGKTHTIQGS
+215 ITNSGKTHTIQGT
-228 NKDGGILPRSLA
+228 NQDGGILPRSLA
-240 VIFNSVGDRL
+240 TIFNSVGDQL

-259 FSNEVIW
+259 FSNEVIQ
-266 LDSRQVRQEETKKQ
+266 LDSRQMQQEESKKQ
-280 TMLRGGLWEV
+280 MLLQGGLWE
-290 SVASRRLIIGKGW
+290 
-303 CHTAYMLMFFV
+303 
-314 SFQEELLTPLKRSHS
+314 EELLTPLKRSHS

-348 LSSSSQLTNHSDI
+348 LSSSSQLTSRSDL
-361 SQTEEVGPHWA
+361 SQTEELGPLWA
-372 DLDRISLSN
+372 DLDRISLTS

-406 PVLPGQNRKRQTL
+406 PALAGQNRKRQTL

-430 VKDLNWINVRD
+430 VKDLNWVNVQNP
-441 ADEAWKLLK
+441 DEAWKLLK
-450 LGRKNQSFASTHM
+450 LGRKNQTFASTHM

-476 RILHLQR
+476 RILRLQS
-483 GGSEVVPKISELSL
+483 GSEVTKISELSL
-497 CDLAGSERCKD
+497 CDLAGSERCKN

-523 SLHTLGRCIAA
+523 SLHTLGRCITA
-534 LRQNQQSKLKQ
+534 LRQNQQSRSKQ
-545 TVVPFRDSKLTRVF
+545 MVVPFRDSKLTRVF

-567 RSCMIVNI
+567 CSCMIVNI

-604 KLGLPSIQ
+604 KLGLPSLQ
-612 SIIKEHNRRTSQGPE
+612 SIIKEHNRRISQVAE
-627 AAAKEEV
+627 AKEEV
-634 ESEDDSG
+634 ESEA
-641 DEADVSMYEK
+641 DEDTEDETDISMYEK
-651 EDLLRVVEAA
+651 KDLLCAVEAA
-661 RELLVQERQEKL
+661 RELLAQERLKKL
-673 QLEMRLREEICNEML
+673 QLEMQLREEICNEML

-696 WCSQHVDAQKELL
+696 WWSQHVDAQREQL
-709 EELYEDKLNNLKE
+709 EELYEEKLTILKE
-722 SLTDYYQE
+722 LLTDHYQE
-730 EIQERD
+730 KIQERD
-736 EKIEE
+736 EEILQ

-746 QEAKQKLESL
+746 QETKQKLESL
-756 DTKQKD
+756 DTKEKE
-762 SGQGLRRSK
+762 SEQGLRRSK
-771 RVATSSALQQ
+771 RVATTSCALQK
-781 ELVDT
+781 ELADT
-786 KAKLEQ
+786 KARLEQ
-792 CQMELNTATAE
+792 CQRELNTRTAE
-803 LRKYQKLLEPPPSAK
+803 LHKYQKIVEPPPSARA
-818 PITVD
+818 ITMD

-839 SELQKLG
+839 SELQKIG

-860 SAGKLREALCTCDD
+860 GAGKLREALCTCDD
-874 ILARQDQTLAELQNN
+874 MLARQDQTLAELQNN

-903 IAEQYHTVQKLQA
+903 IAEQYHTVHKLQA

-921 LKKRFCANRENLQPN
+921 KKRFCANRENLQPN

-946 NLLSRSA
+946 NLLTRSA
-953 TRPVAGRG
+953 TRPVAARG

>member
-1 MWQPL
+1 
-6 CLRGMDRYGSGAR
+6 
-19 LNVVGCMR
+19 
-27 GEQSLD
+27 
-33 SWKTAVTS
+33 
-41 PYPHRAPLSPG
+41 
-52 AVRDA
+52 
-57 MARALASPGLLSD
+57 MAQALASPGLFSD

-106 GSQQAVAEDNN
+106 CSRQAVAEDNN

-129 KSTEME
+129 KSTEVE
-135 KGEDQGCVCIENSE
+135 KGEDQGCVCIENLE

-188 KLFFDETMKQVV
+188 KSFFDETMKQVV

-250 YQAMDLKPS
+250 YEGMDLKP
-259 FSNEVIW
+259 FLSNEVIC
-266 LDSRQVRQEETKKQ
+266 LDSRQVRHEETKKQ
-280 TMLRGGLWEV
+280 SMLQGGLWE
-290 SVASRRLIIGKGW
+290 
-303 CHTAYMLMFFV
+303 
-314 SFQEELLTPLKRSHS
+314 EELLTPLKKSHS

-348 LSSSSQLTNHSDI
+348 LSSSSQLTNHSDV
-361 SQTEEVGPHWA
+361 SQTEELGPRWA
-372 DLDRISLSN
+372 DLDCISLTN
-381 TGDVQFSIWVSFF
+381 AGDMQFSIWVSFF

-406 PVLPGQNRKRQTL
+406 PALPGQNRKRQTL

-476 RILHLQR
+476 RILHLRR
-483 GGSEVVPKISELSL
+483 GGSEIVPKISELSL

-580 TYDETLYVA
+580 TYDETLHVA
-589 KFSAIASQLVQAPPT
+589 KFSAIASQLVQVPPT

-612 SIIKEHNRRTSQGPE
+612 SIIKKHNRRTSQGPE
-627 AAAKEEV
+627 TVAKDEDS
-634 ESEDDSG
+634 ESEDSE
-641 DEADVSMYEK
+641 DETDVSMYEK

-661 RELLVQERQEKL
+661 RELLVQERQGKL

-762 SGQGLRRSK
+762 SEQGLRRSK
-771 RVATSSALQQ
+771 RVASSCALQQ
-781 ELVDT
+781 ELAET

-792 CQMELNTATAE
+792 CQRELNATTAE
-803 LRKYQKLLEPPPSAK
+803 LCKYQKLLEPPPSAK

-823 VDRKLEDGQKN
+823 VDRKLEEGQKN

-860 SAGKLREALCTCDD
+860 SAGKLREALSTCDD

-897 RKKAAC
+897 RKKATC

-916 PPTST
+916 APTST

-953 TRPVAGRG
+953 PRPAAGRG

>member
-1 MWQPL
+1 
-6 CLRGMDRYGSGAR
+6 
-19 LNVVGCMR
+19 
-27 GEQSLD
+27 
-33 SWKTAVTS
+33 
-41 PYPHRAPLSPG
+41 
-52 AVRDA
+52 
-57 MARALASPGLLSD
+57 MAQALASPGLFSD
-70 DDVAASPVLESTA
+70 DETAASPVLESTA
-83 TGFGADVRKDLL
+83 KGFGADVRKDLL
-95 SEFSAISPNLE
+95 SEFSAISPDLE
-106 GSQQAVAEDNN
+106 GSQAVAEDNN

-129 KSTEME
+129 KSTEVE

-149 TLLLKAPKDSFT
+149 TLLLKAPKNSFT

-171 AAHRFSFTQ
+171 AVHRFSFTQ

-200 KDVLNGQN
+200 KDVLSGQN
-208 WLVYTYG
+208 CLVYTYG
-215 ITNSGKTHTIQGS
+215 ITNSGKTHTIQGT
-228 NKDGGILPRSLA
+228 NQDGGILPRSLA
-240 VIFNSVGDRL
+240 TIFNSVGDRL

-259 FSNEVIW
+259 FSNEVTW

-280 TMLRGGLWEV
+280 MVLQGGVWE
-290 SVASRRLIIGKGW
+290 
-303 CHTAYMLMFFV
+303 
-314 SFQEELLTPLKRSHS
+314 EELLTPMKRSRS

-348 LSSSSQLTNHSDI
+348 LSSSSQLTSRSDL
-361 SQTEEVGPHWA
+361 SQTEELGPCWA
-372 DLDRISLSN
+372 DLDRISLTS

-406 PVLPGQNRKRQTL
+406 PALSGQNRKRQTL

-508 QKSGDRMKEANNINT
+508 QKSGVRMKEANNINT

-534 LRQNQQSKLKQ
+534 LRQNQQSRTKQ

-604 KLGLPSIQ
+604 KLGLPSLQ

-627 AAAKEEV
+627 AEAQEDV
-634 ESEDDSG
+634 ESEEDNE

-651 EDLLRVVEAA
+651 KDLLRVVEAA
-661 RELLVQERQEKL
+661 RELLVQERQKKL
-673 QLEMRLREEICNEML
+673 QLEMCLREEICNEML

-696 WCSQHVDAQKELL
+696 WWSQHVDAQREQL
-709 EELYEDKLNNLKE
+709 EELYEGKMTILKE
-722 SLTDYYQE
+722 LLTDHYQE
-730 EIQERD
+730 KIQERD
-736 EKIEE
+736 EEILE
-741 LQAAL
+741 LRAAL
-746 QEAKQKLESL
+746 RETKQKLESL
-756 DTKQKD
+756 DIKQKD

-771 RVATSSALQQ
+771 RVASSSCALQQ
-781 ELVDT
+781 ELADT
-786 KAKLEQ
+786 KARLEQ
-792 CQMELNTATAE
+792 CQKELNTATAE
-803 LRKYQKLLEPPPSAK
+803 LRKYQKLVEPPPSAK
-818 PITVD
+818 PITMD

-839 SELQKLG
+839 SELQKIG

-860 SAGKLREALCTCDD
+860 GAGKLREALCTCED
-874 ILARQDQTLAELQNN
+874 ILAKQDHTLAELQNN

-916 PPTST
+916 PPTSA

-946 NLLSRSA
+946 NFLTRSA
-953 TRPVAGRG
+953 TRSVAARG

>member
-1 MWQPL
+1 
-6 CLRGMDRYGSGAR
+6 
-19 LNVVGCMR
+19 
-27 GEQSLD
+27 
-33 SWKTAVTS
+33 
-41 PYPHRAPLSPG
+41 
-52 AVRDA
+52 
-57 MARALASPGLLSD
+57 MAQALASPGLFSD
-70 DDVAASPVLESTA
+70 EDVAASPILESTA
-83 TGFGADVRKDLL
+83 TGFAADVRKDLL
-95 SEFSAISPNLE
+95 SEFSAISPGLE
-106 GSQQAVAEDNN
+106 GSQQPVAEDNN

-129 KSTEME
+129 KPTEVE

-161 MRSTE
+161 MRSTG

-259 FSNEVIW
+259 LSNEVIW

-280 TMLRGGLWEV
+280 TMLRGSLWE
-290 SVASRRLIIGKGW
+290 
-303 CHTAYMLMFFV
+303 
-314 SFQEELLTPLKRSHS
+314 EELSAPLKRSHS

-348 LSSSSQLTNHSDI
+348 LSSSSQLTNHSDT
-361 SQTEEVGPHWA
+361 SQPEELGPHWA
-372 DLDRISLSN
+372 DLDRISLTS

-406 PVLPGQNRKRQTL
+406 PALSGQNRKRQTL
-419 RLCEDQTGNPY
+419 RLCEDQNGNPY

-471 SVFSI
+471 SIFSI

-534 LRQNQQSKLKQ
+534 LRQNQQNKLKQ
-545 TVVPFRDSKLTRVF
+545 TMVPFRDSKLTRVF

-612 SIIKEHNRRTSQGPE
+612 SIIKEHNRRTSQSLE
-627 AAAKEEV
+627 AVAQEEV
-634 ESEDDSG
+634 ESEDDSE
-641 DEADVSMYEK
+641 DETEVSVYEK
-651 EDLLRVVEAA
+651 KDLLRVVEAA

-696 WCSQHVDAQKELL
+696 WCSEHVDAQKELL

-746 QEAKQKLESL
+746 QEARQNLERL

-762 SGQGLRRSK
+762 LGQGLRRSK
-771 RVATSSALQQ
+771 RVATSCALQQ

-786 KAKLEQ
+786 KTKLQQ

-803 LRKYQKLLEPPPSAK
+803 LRKYQKLLEPPPSAR

-823 VDRKLEDGQKN
+823 VDRKLEEGQKN

-860 SAGKLREALCTCDD
+860 SAGKLREALSTCDD

-916 PPTST
+916 PPTSA
-921 LKKRFCANRENLQPN
+921 LKKRFCANRENLQPH

-946 NLLSRSA
+946 NFLTRSA

>member
-1 MWQPL
+1 
-6 CLRGMDRYGSGAR
+6 
-19 LNVVGCMR
+19 
-27 GEQSLD
+27 
-33 SWKTAVTS
+33 
-41 PYPHRAPLSPG
+41 
-52 AVRDA
+52 
-57 MARALASPGLLSD
+57 MAQALASPGLFSD
-70 DDVAASPVLESTA
+70 DEAAASPVLESTA
-83 TGFGADVRKDLL
+83 AGFGADLRKDLL
-95 SEFSAISPNLE
+95 PEFSAISPNLE
-106 GSQQAVAEDNN
+106 GSQAVTEDNN

-129 KSTEME
+129 KSTEVD

-149 TLLLKAPKDSFT
+149 SLILKAPKNSFT

-171 AAHRFSFTQ
+171 AVHRFSFTR
-180 IFGPDVGQ
+180 IFGPEVGQ

-200 KDVLNGQN
+200 KDVLSGQN
-208 WLVYTYG
+208 CLVYTYG
-215 ITNSGKTHTIQGS
+215 ITNSGKTHTIQGTAQ
-228 NKDGGILPRSLA
+228 DGGILPRSLA
-240 VIFNSVGDRL
+240 TIFHSVGDRL
-250 YQAMDLKPS
+250 YQAMDLKPAL
-259 FSNEVIW
+259 SNEVTW

-280 TMLRGGLWEV
+280 MMLQRGLWE
-290 SVASRRLIIGKGW
+290 
-303 CHTAYMLMFFV
+303 
-314 SFQEELLTPLKRSHS
+314 EELLTPMKRSHS

-348 LSSSSQLTNHSDI
+348 LSSSSQTKTSVMLETVH
-361 SQTEEVGPHWA
+361 
-372 DLDRISLSN
+372 
-381 TGDVQFSIWVSFF
+381 FSIWVSFF

-406 PVLPGQNRKRQTL
+406 PALPGQNRKRQTL

-508 QKSGDRMKEANNINT
+508 QRSGERMKEANNINT
-523 SLHTLGRCIAA
+523 SLHTLGRCITA
-534 LRQNQQSKLKQ
+534 LRQNQQARTKQ
-545 TVVPFRDSKLTRVF
+545 AVVPFRDSKLTRVF

-580 TYDETLYVA
+580 TYDETLHVA

-604 KLGLPSIQ
+604 KLGLPSLK
-612 SIIKEHNRRTSQGPE
+612 SIIKEHSRRISQGPE
-627 AAAKEEV
+627 AEPEEDV
-634 ESEDDSG
+634 ESEEDAE
-641 DEADVSMYEK
+641 DEADVSTYEK
-651 EDLLRVVEAA
+651 KDLLRAVEAA
-661 RELLVQERQEKL
+661 RELLAQERQKKL

-696 WCSQHVDAQKELL
+696 WWSQHVDAQREQL
-709 EELYEDKLNNLKE
+709 EELYEGKMNILKE
-722 SLTDYYQE
+722 LLTDHYQE
-730 EIQERD
+730 EMQERD
-736 EKIEE
+736 EEISE
-741 LQAAL
+741 LKAAL
-746 QEAKQKLESL
+746 KETKQKLESL
-756 DTKQKD
+756 DAKQKE
-762 SGQGLRRSK
+762 SEQSVRRSK
-771 RVATSSALQQ
+771 RAGTSSALQQ
-781 ELVDT
+781 ELADT
-786 KAKLEQ
+786 KARLEQ
-792 CQMELNTATAE
+792 CQKELNSTSAE
-803 LRKYQKLLEPPPSAK
+803 LHKYQKLVEPPPSAK
-818 PITVD
+818 PITMD

-839 SELQKLG
+839 AELHKIG

-860 SAGKLREALCTCDD
+860 GAGKLREALGMCDD

-889 MMLVKLDL
+889 MVLVKLDL

-903 IAEQYHTVQKLQA
+903 IAEQYHTVQRLQA
-916 PPTST
+916 PPTSA

-946 NLLSRSA
+946 NILTRSA
-953 TRPVAGRG
+953 TRPAATRG

>member
-1 MWQPL
+1 MAQAL
-6 CLRGMDRYGSGAR
+6 
-19 LNVVGCMR
+19 
-27 GEQSLD
+27 
-33 SWKTAVTS
+33 
-41 PYPHRAPLSPG
+41 LSPG
-52 AVRDA
+52 
-57 MARALASPGLLSD
+57 LFSD
-70 DDVAASPVLESTA
+70 DEAAASPVLESTA

-95 SEFSAISPNLE
+95 SEFSAISPELG
-106 GSQQAVAEDNN
+106 GSQQAVAEDSN
-117 GKLKVYL
+117 GKVKVYL

-129 KSTEME
+129 KSTELE
-135 KGEDQGCVCIENSE
+135 KGEDQACVCIENSE

-171 AAHRFSFTQ
+171 AAHRFTFTQ

-188 KLFFDETMKQVV
+188 KLFFDSTMKQVV

-215 ITNSGKTHTIQGS
+215 ITNSGKTHTIQGTS
-228 NKDGGILPRSLA
+228 KDGGILPRSLA

-259 FSNEVIW
+259 LSNEVMW
-266 LDSRQVRQEETKKQ
+266 LDSRQIRQEETKKQ
-280 TMLRGGLWEV
+280 TLLQGGLWE
-290 SVASRRLIIGKGW
+290 
-303 CHTAYMLMFFV
+303 
-314 SFQEELLTPLKRSHS
+314 EELLTPLKRSHS

-348 LSSSSQLTNHSDI
+348 LSSSSQFTNHSDV
-361 SQTEEVGPHWA
+361 SQTEEPGPRWA
-372 DLDRISLSN
+372 DLDRISLTTTS
-381 TGDVQFSIWVSFF
+381 DVQFSIWVSFF

-406 PVLPGQNRKRQTL
+406 AALPGQNRKRQTL

-471 SVFSI
+471 SIFSV
-476 RILHLQR
+476 RILHLQG
-483 GGSEVVPKISELSL
+483 GGSEIVPKISELSL

-604 KLGLPSIQ
+604 KVGLPSIQ
-612 SIIKEHNRRTSQGPE
+612 SIIKEHSRRTSQGPE
-627 AAAKEEV
+627 AVAKEEV
-634 ESEDDSG
+634 DTEDDSEDEG
-641 DEADVSMYEK
+641 DIAIYEK

-688 EHMQQKEQ
+688 EHLQQKEQ
-696 WCSQHVDAQKELL
+696 WCSQHIDAQKELL

-746 QEAKQKLESL
+746 QEAKQKLENL
-756 DTKQKD
+756 HTKQKE
-762 SGQGLRRSK
+762 SEQGLRRSK
-771 RVATSSALQQ
+771 RVAASCTLQQ
-781 ELVDT
+781 ELLDT
-786 KAKLEQ
+786 KGKLEQ

-818 PITVD
+818 PITMD

-839 SELQKLG
+839 LELQKLG

-953 TRPVAGRG
+953 ARPVVGRG

>member
-1 MWQPL
+1 
-6 CLRGMDRYGSGAR
+6 
-19 LNVVGCMR
+19 
-27 GEQSLD
+27 
-33 SWKTAVTS
+33 
-41 PYPHRAPLSPG
+41 
-52 AVRDA
+52 
-57 MARALASPGLLSD
+57 MAQALASPGLFSD
-70 DDVAASPVLESTA
+70 DEAAASPVLESTA
-83 TGFGADVRKDLL
+83 TGFGAGVCKDLL
-95 SEFSAISPNLE
+95 SEFSAISPNLQGTQE
-106 GSQQAVAEDNN
+106 AAAEDND
-117 GKLKVYL
+117 GKLKVYV
-124 RVRPL
+124 RIRPL
-129 KSTEME
+129 KSTEVE

-171 AAHRFSFTQ
+171 PAHRFSFTE

-188 KLFFDETMKQVV
+188 KLFFDETMKPVV

-259 FSNEVIW
+259 LSNEVIW
-266 LDSRQVRQEETKKQ
+266 LDSRQVRQEEAKKQ
-280 TMLRGGLWEV
+280 TMLRGGQWE
-290 SVASRRLIIGKGW
+290 
-303 CHTAYMLMFFV
+303 
-314 SFQEELLTPLKRSHS
+314 EELLTPLKRSHS

-361 SQTEEVGPHWA
+361 SQTEELGPRWA
-372 DLDRISLSN
+372 DLDRISLTN

-406 PVLPGQNRKRQTL
+406 RASPGQNRKRQTL
-419 RLCEDQTGNPY
+419 RLCEDQTGNAY

-508 QKSGDRMKEANNINT
+508 QKSGDRLKEANNINT

-604 KLGLPSIQ
+604 KLRLPSIQ
-612 SIIKEHNRRTSQGPE
+612 SIIKEHNRRTSQGLE
-627 AAAKEEV
+627 AVAKEEV
-634 ESEDDSG
+634 ESEEDSE
-641 DEADVSMYEK
+641 DEADVTMYEK

-661 RELLVQERQEKL
+661 RELLVQERRDKL
-673 QLEMRLREEICNEML
+673 QLEMRLREEICNEMW
-688 EHMQQKEQ
+688 ERMQWKEQ
-696 WCSQHVDAQKELL
+696 WCSQYVDTQERML

-722 SLTDYYQE
+722 SLTDYYQD

-741 LQAAL
+741 LQVAL

-762 SGQGLRRSK
+762 LGQGLRRSK
-771 RVATSSALQQ
+771 RVATSCALQQ
-781 ELVDT
+781 ELADT

-792 CQMELNTATAE
+792 CQTELNTAKAE
-803 LRKYQKLLEPPPSAK
+803 LCKYQKLLEPPPSAK
-818 PITVD
+818 PITAD

-860 SAGKLREALCTCDD
+860 SAGKLREALCMCDD

-916 PPTST
+916 PPTSA

-946 NLLSRSA
+946 NLLSCSA
-953 TRPVAGRG
+953 TRPAAGRG
-961 WQLRSVAL
+961 WQLRSVAQ

>member
-1 MWQPL
+1 
-6 CLRGMDRYGSGAR
+6 
-19 LNVVGCMR
+19 
-27 GEQSLD
+27 
-33 SWKTAVTS
+33 
-41 PYPHRAPLSPG
+41 
-52 AVRDA
+52 
-57 MARALASPGLLSD
+57 MAQALASPGLFSD

-83 TGFGADVRKDLL
+83 AGFGTDVRKDLL
-95 SEFSAISPNLE
+95 SEFSAISPDLE
-106 GSQQAVAEDNN
+106 RSQQPVAEDNN

-129 KSTEME
+129 KATEVE
-135 KGEDQGCVCIENSE
+135 KGEDQGCVRIENSE

-166 RGVGQ
+166 RGVGH

-250 YQAMDLKPS
+250 YQAMDLKP
-259 FSNEVIW
+259 FLSNEVVW
-266 LDSRQVRQEETKKQ
+266 LDSRQVQQEETKKQ
-280 TMLRGGLWEV
+280 TMLRGGLWE
-290 SVASRRLIIGKGW
+290 
-303 CHTAYMLMFFV
+303 
-314 SFQEELLTPLKRSHS
+314 EELLTPLKRSHS
-329 AESQLQATTSGSF
+329 AESQLQATTSRSF

-348 LSSSSQLTNHSDI
+348 LSSSSQLTNHSDL
-361 SQTEEVGPHWA
+361 SQTEELGPRWA
-372 DLDRISLSN
+372 DLDRISLPN

-406 PVLPGQNRKRQTL
+406 PASPGQKCKRQTL

-430 VKDLNWINVRD
+430 VKDLNWINVQD

-483 GGSEVVPKISELSL
+483 GSSEIVPKISELSL

-508 QKSGDRMKEANNINT
+508 QKIGDRMKEANNINT
-523 SLHTLGRCIAA
+523 SLHMLGRCIAA
-534 LRQNQQSKLKQ
+534 LRQNQQSKKQ

-612 SIIKEHNRRTSQGPE
+612 SIIKEHSRRTSQGTE
-627 AAAKEEV
+627 AKEEV
-634 ESEDDSG
+634 ESDDDSE
-641 DEADVSMYEK
+641 DRADTSLYEK
-651 EDLLRVVEAA
+651 EHLLHVVEAA
-661 RELLVQERQEKL
+661 QELLVQERQEKL

-688 EHMQQKEQ
+688 EHIQQKEQ
-696 WCSQHVDAQKELL
+696 WFSEHLDTQKELL
-709 EELYEDKLNNLKE
+709 EELYEDKLSNLKE

-746 QEAKQKLESL
+746 QEANQKFESL
-756 DTKQKD
+756 DAKQKD

-771 RVATSSALQQ
+771 RVATSCTLQQ
-781 ELVDT
+781 ELADT
-786 KAKLEQ
+786 KAELKQ
-792 CQMELNTATAE
+792 CQAQLNAATAE
-803 LRKYQKLLEPPPSAK
+803 LRKHQKLLEPPSSAK
-818 PITVD
+818 PIIVD
-823 VDRKLEDGQKN
+823 VERKLEDGQKN

-839 SELQKLG
+839 SELQKLW
-846 ESLQSAERACCHST
+846 ESLQSAKRACCHST
-860 SAGKLREALCTCDD
+860 SAGKLREVLCTCDD
-874 ILARQDQTLAELQNN
+874 ILARQNHTLAELQNN

-897 RKKAAC
+897 RKKTAC

-916 PPTST
+916 PPISAA
-921 LKKRFCANRENLQPN
+921 KKRFCANRENLQLN
-936 QPPGKKPFLH
+936 QPPGKRPFLH

-953 TRPVAGRG
+953 PRPVADRG
-961 WQLRSVAL
+961 WQLRSAAL

>member
-1 MWQPL
+1 
-6 CLRGMDRYGSGAR
+6 MD
-19 LNVVGCMR
+19 
-27 GEQSLD
+27 Q
-33 SWKTAVTS
+33 
-41 PYPHRAPLSPG
+41 
-52 AVRDA
+52 
-57 MARALASPGLLSD
+57 ALASPGLFSD
-70 DDVAASPVLESTA
+70 DEAAPSPVLESTA
-83 TGFGADVRKDLL
+83 AGFGADVRKALL

-106 GSQQAVAEDNN
+106 GSQQAATEDVN

-129 KSTEME
+129 KSTELE

-149 TLLLKAPKDSFT
+149 TLLLRAPKDSFT

-200 KDVLNGQN
+200 KDVLDGQN

-228 NKDGGILPRSLA
+228 IKDGGILPRSLA

-259 FSNEVIW
+259 LSNEVIW

-280 TMLRGGLWEV
+280 TMLRGGPWE
-290 SVASRRLIIGKGW
+290 
-303 CHTAYMLMFFV
+303 
-314 SFQEELLTPLKRSHS
+314 EELLTPLKRSHS

-348 LSSSSQLTNHSDI
+348 LSSSSHLTSHSDI
-361 SQTEEVGPHWA
+361 TQTEELGPRWA
-372 DLDRISLSN
+372 ELDRVSLS
-381 TGDVQFSIWVSFF
+381 TTMGDVQFSIWVSFF

-406 PVLPGQNRKRQTL
+406 PTPPGQNRKRQTL

-476 RILHLQR
+476 RILHLQG
-483 GGSEVVPKISELSL
+483 GGSEIVPKISELSL

-545 TVVPFRDSKLTRVF
+545 IVVPFRDSKLTRVF

-604 KLGLPSIQ
+604 KVGLPSIQ
-612 SIIKEHNRRTSQGPE
+612 SIIKEHSRRTSQGPE
-627 AAAKEEV
+627 AVAKEEV
-634 ESEDDSG
+634 ESEDSE

-651 EDLLRVVEAA
+651 EVGCDLFI
-661 RELLVQERQEKL
+661 RQE
-673 QLEMRLREEICNEML
+673 ELRCRPI
-688 EHMQQKEQ
+688 
-696 WCSQHVDAQKELL
+696 
-709 EELYEDKLNNLKE
+709 
-722 SLTDYYQE
+722 
-730 EIQERD
+730 ERD

-746 QEAKQKLESL
+746 QAAKQKLENL
-756 DTKQKD
+756 DATQKD
-762 SGQGLRRSK
+762 SEQQGLRRSK
-771 RVATSSALQQ
+771 RVAASCALQQ
-781 ELVDT
+781 ELLDT

-818 PITVD
+818 PFTVD

-860 SAGKLREALCTCDD
+860 SAGKLRETLCTCDD

-916 PPTST
+916 PPMST

-946 NLLSRSA
+946 NLLTRSA
-953 TRPVAGRG
+953 TRPVAARG

>member
-1 MWQPL
+1 
-6 CLRGMDRYGSGAR
+6 
-19 LNVVGCMR
+19 
-27 GEQSLD
+27 
-33 SWKTAVTS
+33 
-41 PYPHRAPLSPG
+41 
-52 AVRDA
+52 

-259 FSNEVIW
+259 LSNEVIW

-303 CHTAYMLMFFV
+303 CHTAYLLMFFV

-372 DLDRISLSN
+372 DLDRISLTN

>member
-1 MWQPL
+1 
-6 CLRGMDRYGSGAR
+6 
-19 LNVVGCMR
+19 
-27 GEQSLD
+27 
-33 SWKTAVTS
+33 
-41 PYPHRAPLSPG
+41 
-52 AVRDA
+52 
-57 MARALASPGLLSD
+57 MAQTLASPGLFSD
-70 DDVAASPVLESTA
+70 YDVAASPVLESTA
-83 TGFGADVRKDLL
+83 TGFGADVCKDLL
-95 SEFSAISPNLE
+95 SEFSAISPNLQD
-106 GSQQAVAEDNN
+106 SQEAVAEDD

-129 KSTEME
+129 KSTEVE

-149 TLLLKAPKDSFT
+149 ALLLKAPKDSFT

-188 KLFFDETMKQVV
+188 KLFFDETMKPVV

-259 FSNEVIW
+259 LSNEVIW
-266 LDSRQVRQEETKKQ
+266 LDSRQVRQEEAKKQ
-280 TMLRGGLWEV
+280 MMLRGGQCE
-290 SVASRRLIIGKGW
+290 
-303 CHTAYMLMFFV
+303 
-314 SFQEELLTPLKRSHS
+314 EELLTPLKRSHS

-361 SQTEEVGPHWA
+361 SQTEELGPCWA
-372 DLDRISLSN
+372 DLDRISLTN
-381 TGDVQFSIWVSFF
+381 TEDVQFSIWVSFF

-406 PVLPGQNRKRQTL
+406 RASPGQNRKRQTL

-604 KLGLPSIQ
+604 KLRLPSIQ
-612 SIIKEHNRRTSQGPE
+612 SIIKEHNRRTSQGLE
-627 AAAKEEV
+627 AAAKEEA
-634 ESEDDSG
+634 ESEEDSE
-641 DEADVSMYEK
+641 DEADVTMYEK

-661 RELLVQERQEKL
+661 RELLVQERREKL
-673 QLEMRLREEICNEML
+673 QLEMRLREEICNEMW
-688 EHMQQKEQ
+688 ERMQWKEQ
-696 WCSQHVDAQKELL
+696 WCSQYVDTQERML

-722 SLTDYYQE
+722 SLTDYYQD

-741 LQAAL
+741 LQVAL

-771 RVATSSALQQ
+771 RVATSCALQQ

-792 CQMELNTATAE
+792 CQMELNTARAE
-803 LRKYQKLLEPPPSAK
+803 LCKYQKLLEPPPSAK

-860 SAGKLREALCTCDD
+860 SAGKLREALCMCDD

-921 LKKRFCANRENLQPN
+921 VKKRFCANRENLQPN

-946 NLLSRSA
+946 NLLSCSA

-961 WQLRSVAL
+961 WQLRSVAQ

>member
-1 MWQPL
+1 
-6 CLRGMDRYGSGAR
+6 
-19 LNVVGCMR
+19 
-27 GEQSLD
+27 
-33 SWKTAVTS
+33 
-41 PYPHRAPLSPG
+41 
-52 AVRDA
+52 
-57 MARALASPGLLSD
+57 MAQALASPGLFSD
-70 DDVAASPVLESTA
+70 DDAAAASPVLESTT

-95 SEFSAISPNLE
+95 SEFSAISPNPE
-106 GSQQAVAEDNN
+106 GSQQPVAEDSD

-129 KSTEME
+129 KSTELE
-135 KGEDQGCVCIENSE
+135 KGEDQGCVCIENPE

-240 VIFNSVGDRL
+240 VIFNSVGDQL
-250 YQAMDLKPS
+250 YKGMDLKP
-259 FSNEVIW
+259 FLSNEVIW
-266 LDSRQVRQEETKKQ
+266 LDSKQVRLEETKKQ
-280 TMLRGGLWEV
+280 TMLRGGLWE
-290 SVASRRLIIGKGW
+290 
-303 CHTAYMLMFFV
+303 
-314 SFQEELLTPLKRSHS
+314 EELLTPMKRSHS
-329 AESQLQATTSGSF
+329 AESQLQATASGSF

-348 LSSSSQLTNHSDI
+348 LSSSSQLTNHSDV
-361 SQTEEVGPHWA
+361 SQTEELGPRWA
-372 DLDRISLSN
+372 DLDRISLTN

-394 EIYNELIYDLLE
+394 EIYNEFIYDLLE
-406 PVLPGQNRKRQTL
+406 PALSGQSRKRQTL

-450 LGRKNQSFASTHM
+450 LGRKNQSFASTLM

-483 GGSEVVPKISELSL
+483 GGSETVPKISELSL

-508 QKSGDRMKEANNINT
+508 QKNGDRMKEANNINT

-545 TVVPFRDSKLTRVF
+545 TMVPFRDSKLTRVF

-580 TYDETLYVA
+580 TYDETLHVA
-589 KFSAIASQLVQAPPT
+589 KFSAIASQLVQVPPT
-604 KLGLPSIQ
+604 KLELPSIQ
-612 SIIKEHNRRTSQGPE
+612 SIIKEHNRRTSQGAE
-627 AAAKEEV
+627 AVAKDEV
-634 ESEDDSG
+634 ESEDDSE
-641 DEADVSMYEK
+641 DEADVSVYEK

-688 EHMQQKEQ
+688 EHMRQKEQ
-696 WCSQHVDAQKELL
+696 WCSQHLDTQKELL

-730 EIQERD
+730 MIQERD

-746 QEAKQKLESL
+746 QEAKQKLDSL

-762 SGQGLRRSK
+762 LGQGLRRSK
-771 RVATSSALQQ
+771 RVAATSCALQH
-781 ELVDT
+781 ELEDT

-792 CQMELNTATAE
+792 CQTELNTATAE
-803 LRKYQKLLEPPPSAK
+803 LRKYQKLLEPPPSAR

-860 SAGKLREALCTCDD
+860 SAGKLREVLFTCDD

-916 PPTST
+916 PPTSA

-953 TRPVAGRG
+953 PRPAAGRG

>member
-1 MWQPL
+1 
-6 CLRGMDRYGSGAR
+6 
-19 LNVVGCMR
+19 
-27 GEQSLD
+27 
-33 SWKTAVTS
+33 
-41 PYPHRAPLSPG
+41 
-52 AVRDA
+52 
-57 MARALASPGLLSD
+57 MAQALASPGLFSD
-70 DDVAASPVLESTA
+70 DEAAASPVLESTA
-83 TGFGADVRKDLL
+83 TGFGADLRKDLL
-95 SEFSAISPNLE
+95 PEFSAISPNLE
-106 GSQQAVAEDNN
+106 GSQAVAEDNN

-129 KSTEME
+129 KSTEVE

-149 TLLLKAPKDSFT
+149 TLILKAPKNSFT

-171 AAHRFSFTQ
+171 AVHRFSFTR
-180 IFGPDVGQ
+180 IFGPEVGQ
-188 KLFFDETMKQVV
+188 KSFFDETMKQVV
-200 KDVLNGQN
+200 KDVLSGQN
-208 WLVYTYG
+208 CLVYTYG
-215 ITNSGKTHTIQGS
+215 ITNSGKTHTIQGTTQ
-228 NKDGGILPRSLA
+228 DGGILPRSLA
-240 VIFNSVGDRL
+240 TIFNSVGERL
-250 YQAMDLKPS
+250 YQAMDLKPAL
-259 FSNEVIW
+259 SNEVTW

-280 TMLRGGLWEV
+280 MMLQRGLWE
-290 SVASRRLIIGKGW
+290 
-303 CHTAYMLMFFV
+303 
-314 SFQEELLTPLKRSHS
+314 EELLTPLKRSHS

-348 LSSSSQLTNHSDI
+348 LSLSSQLTNHSDL
-361 SQTEEVGPHWA
+361 SQTEELGPCWT
-372 DLDRISLSN
+372 DLDCISLSS

-406 PVLPGQNRKRQTL
+406 PALPGQNRKRQTL

-476 RILHLQR
+476 RILHLQK

-508 QKSGDRMKEANNINT
+508 QRSGERMKEANNINT

-534 LRQNQQSKLKQ
+534 LRQNQQARTKQ
-545 TVVPFRDSKLTRVF
+545 AVVPFRDSKLTRVF

-604 KLGLPSIQ
+604 KLGLPSLK
-612 SIIKEHNRRTSQGPE
+612 SIIKEHNRRISQGPE
-627 AAAKEEV
+627 AEPEEDV
-634 ESEDDSG
+634 ESEEDTE

-651 EDLLRVVEAA
+651 KDLLRAVEAA
-661 RELLVQERQEKL
+661 RELLAQERQKKL

-696 WCSQHVDAQKELL
+696 WWSQHVDAQREQL
-709 EELYEDKLNNLKE
+709 EELYEGKMTILKE
-722 SLTDYYQE
+722 LLTDHYQE
-730 EIQERD
+730 QMQERD
-736 EKIEE
+736 EEILE
-741 LQAAL
+741 LKAAL
-746 QEAKQKLESL
+746 QETKQKLESL
-756 DTKQKD
+756 DAKQKD
-762 SGQGLRRSK
+762 SEQSVRRSK
-771 RVATSSALQQ
+771 RAASSSALQQ

-786 KAKLEQ
+786 KARLEQ
-792 CQMELNTATAE
+792 CQKELNTTSTE
-803 LRKYQKLLEPPPSAK
+803 LHKYQKLVEPPASAK
-818 PITVD
+818 PITMD

-839 SELQKLG
+839 SELQKIG

-860 SAGKLREALCTCDD
+860 GAGKLREALGMCDD

-916 PPTST
+916 PPTSA

-946 NLLSRSA
+946 NILTRST
-953 TRPVAGRG
+953 TRPVATRG

>member
-1 MWQPL
+1 M
-6 CLRGMDRYGSGAR
+6 
-19 LNVVGCMR
+19 
-27 GEQSLD
+27 EQ
-33 SWKTAVTS
+33 
-41 PYPHRAPLSPG
+41 
-52 AVRDA
+52 
-57 MARALASPGLLSD
+57 ALASPGLFSD
-70 DDVAASPVLESTA
+70 DDGAAASPVLESTA

-106 GSQQAVAEDNN
+106 GSQQVRLEPFCHAPSSAVSRE
-117 GKLKVYL
+117 
-124 RVRPL
+124 
-129 KSTEME
+129 
-135 KGEDQGCVCIENSE
+135 GCVLHTAQNGRAMPPSVVLSSGAGFGVTSLDSCSSHEPKMCWCMWKCMKRCSGVFGNLGSSGAHSHLLQMK
-149 TLLLKAPKDSFT
+149 TLLPCYYC
-161 MRSTE
+161 STCHPIIAL
-166 RGVGQ
+166 Q
-171 AAHRFSFTQ
+171 PL
-180 IFGPDVGQ
+180 I
-188 KLFFDETMKQVV
+188 
-200 KDVLNGQN
+200 
-208 WLVYTYG
+208 
-215 ITNSGKTHTIQGS
+215 
-228 NKDGGILPRSLA
+228 
-240 VIFNSVGDRL
+240 VI
-250 YQAMDLKPS
+250 S
-259 FSNEVIW
+259 FS
-266 LDSRQVRQEETKKQ
+266 S
-280 TMLRGGLWEV
+280 
-290 SVASRRLIIGKGW
+290 
-303 CHTAYMLMFFV
+303 
-314 SFQEELLTPLKRSHS
+314 P
-329 AESQLQATTSGSF
+329 ES
-342 DSGVAG
+342 
-348 LSSSSQLTNHSDI
+348 
-361 SQTEEVGPHWA
+361 GPRWA
-372 DLDRISLSN
+372 DLDRISLST

-406 PVLPGQNRKRQTL
+406 PALPGQNRKRQTL

-471 SVFSI
+471 SIFSI
-476 RILHLQR
+476 RILHLQ
-483 GGSEVVPKISELSL
+483 GGGREIVPKISELSL

-523 SLHTLGRCIAA
+523 SLHTLGRCITA
-534 LRQNQQSKLKQ
+534 LRQKQQSKVKQ
-545 TVVPFRDSKLTRVF
+545 IVVPFRDSKLTRVF

-612 SIIKEHNRRTSQGPE
+612 SIIKEHSRRTSQGSE
-627 AAAKEEV
+627 ATQKEE
-634 ESEDDSG
+634 EKTEDSE
-641 DEADVSMYEK
+641 DEADVSVYER

-673 QLEMRLREEICNEML
+673 QLEIHLRTEICNEML
-688 EHMQQKEQ
+688 ETMQQKEQ
-696 WCSQHVDAQKELL
+696 WWSQHIDAQKELL
-709 EELYEDKLNNLKE
+709 EELYEDKLSNLKE

-746 QEAKQKLESL
+746 QEAKQKL
-756 DTKQKD
+756 DAKQRD
-762 SGQGLRRSK
+762 SEQSLRRSK
-771 RVATSSALQQ
+771 RVAASCALQQ
-781 ELVDT
+781 ELTDT

-792 CQMELNTATAE
+792 CQKELNTTSSE
-803 LRKYQKLLEPPPSAK
+803 LRKYQRLLEPPPSAK

-823 VDRKLEDGQKN
+823 VDKKLEDGQKN

-860 SAGKLREALCTCDD
+860 GAGKLREALCMCDD

-916 PPTST
+916 PPMST

-946 NLLSRSA
+946 NLLTRSA
-953 TRPVAGRG
+953 PRPAATRG

>member
-1 MWQPL
+1 
-6 CLRGMDRYGSGAR
+6 
-19 LNVVGCMR
+19 
-27 GEQSLD
+27 
-33 SWKTAVTS
+33 
-41 PYPHRAPLSPG
+41 
-52 AVRDA
+52 
-57 MARALASPGLLSD
+57 MAQALASPGLFSD
-70 DDVAASPVLESTA
+70 DDVVASPVLESTA
-83 TGFGADVRKDLL
+83 TGFGANVCKDLL
-95 SEFSAISPNLE
+95 SEFSAISPELE

-117 GKLKVYL
+117 EKLKVYL

-129 KSTEME
+129 KSTEVE

-171 AAHRFSFTQ
+171 AAHRFSFTR

-200 KDVLNGQN
+200 KDVLHGQN

-240 VIFNSVGDRL
+240 AIFNSVGDRL
-250 YQAMDLKPS
+250 YQAVDLKPS
-259 FSNEVIW
+259 LSSEVIW
-266 LDSRQVRQEETKKQ
+266 LDSRQVRQEETRKQ
-280 TMLRGGLWEV
+280 TVLQGGLSE
-290 SVASRRLIIGKGW
+290 
-303 CHTAYMLMFFV
+303 
-314 SFQEELLTPLKRSHS
+314 EELLTPLKRSHS
-329 AESQLQATTSGSF
+329 AESRLQATTSGSF

-361 SQTEEVGPHWA
+361 SQTEELGPHWS
-372 DLDRISLSN
+372 DLDRISLTN
-381 TGDVQFSIWVSFF
+381 TDVQFSIWVSFF

-406 PVLPGQNRKRQTL
+406 PALPGRNCKRQTL

-430 VKDLNWINVRD
+430 VKDLNWINVQD

-483 GGSEVVPKISELSL
+483 GSSETVPKISELSL

-508 QKSGDRMKEANNINT
+508 QRSGDRMKEANNINT

-580 TYDETLYVA
+580 TYDETLHVA

-604 KLGLPSIQ
+604 KMGLPSIQ
-612 SIIKEHNRRTSQGPE
+612 SIIKEHNRRTSQGLE
-627 AAAKEEV
+627 AVAKEEV
-634 ESEDDSG
+634 ESEEDSEE
-641 DEADVSMYEK
+641 EADVSMYEK

-688 EHMQQKEQ
+688 EHLQQKEQ
-696 WCSQHVDAQKELL
+696 WCSQHLDAQKELL

-730 EIQERD
+730 KIQERD
-736 EKIEE
+736 EEIEE

-746 QEAKQKLESL
+746 QEAKQKLENP
-756 DTKQKD
+756 DAKQKD

-771 RVATSSALQQ
+771 RVANSQVLQQ

-803 LRKYQKLLEPPPSAK
+803 LRKYQKLLEPPPSAR

-860 SAGKLREALCTCDD
+860 SAGKLREVLFTCDD

-903 IAEQYHTVQKLQA
+903 IAEQYHTVHKLQA
-916 PPTST
+916 TPTST

-953 TRPVAGRG
+953 PRPAAGKG

>member
-1 MWQPL
+1 
-6 CLRGMDRYGSGAR
+6 
-19 LNVVGCMR
+19 
-27 GEQSLD
+27 
-33 SWKTAVTS
+33 
-41 PYPHRAPLSPG
+41 
-52 AVRDA
+52 
-57 MARALASPGLLSD
+57 MAQALASPGLFSD
-70 DDVAASPVLESTA
+70 DEAAASPVLESTA

-95 SEFSAISPNLE
+95 QEFSAISPNLE
-106 GSQQAVAEDNN
+106 GSQAVAEDNN

-129 KSTEME
+129 KSTEVE

-149 TLLLKAPKDSFT
+149 TLILKAPKNSFT

-171 AAHRFSFTQ
+171 AVHRFSFTR
-180 IFGPDVGQ
+180 IFGPEVGQ
-188 KLFFDETMKQVV
+188 KLFFEETMKQVV
-200 KDVLNGQN
+200 KDVLSGQN
-208 WLVYTYG
+208 CLVYTYG
-215 ITNSGKTHTIQGS
+215 ITNSGKTHTIQGTTQ
-228 NKDGGILPRSLA
+228 DGGILPRSLA
-240 VIFNSVGDRL
+240 TIFNSVGDRL
-250 YQAMDLKPS
+250 YQGMDLKPALS
-259 FSNEVIW
+259 SEVIW

-280 TMLRGGLWEV
+280 VMLQGGLWE
-290 SVASRRLIIGKGW
+290 
-303 CHTAYMLMFFV
+303 
-314 SFQEELLTPLKRSHS
+314 EELLTPLKRSHS

-348 LSSSSQLTNHSDI
+348 LSSSSQLTSRSDL
-361 SQTEEVGPHWA
+361 SQPEELGPCWA
-372 DLDRISLSN
+372 DLDRISLTS

-406 PVLPGQNRKRQTL
+406 PALPGQNRKRQTL
-419 RLCEDQTGNPY
+419 RLCEDQTGSPY
-430 VKDLNWINVRD
+430 VKDLNWINVQN

-450 LGRKNQSFASTHM
+450 LGQKNQSFASTHM

-483 GGSEVVPKISELSL
+483 GGSEAVPKISELSL

-508 QKSGDRMKEANNINT
+508 QKSGHRMKEANNINT

-534 LRQNQQSKLKQ
+534 LRQNQQARTKQ
-545 TVVPFRDSKLTRVF
+545 AVVPFRDSKLTRVF

-580 TYDETLYVA
+580 TYDETLHVA
-589 KFSAIASQLVQAPPT
+589 KFSAVASQLVQAPPT
-604 KLGLPSIQ
+604 KMGLPSLQ

-627 AAAKEEV
+627 VEPEGDV
-634 ESEDDSG
+634 ESEEDTE

-651 EDLLRVVEAA
+651 KDLLRVVEAA
-661 RELLVQERQEKL
+661 RELLVQERQKKL
-673 QLEMRLREEICNEML
+673 QLEVRLREEICNEML

-696 WCSQHVDAQKELL
+696 WWSQHVDAQREQL
-709 EELYEDKLNNLKE
+709 EELYEGKMTILKE
-722 SLTDYYQE
+722 LLTDHYQE
-730 EIQERD
+730 KMQERD
-736 EKIEE
+736 EEILE
-741 LQAAL
+741 LKAAL
-746 QEAKQKLESL
+746 QETKQKLESL

-762 SGQGLRRSK
+762 SEQNVRRSK
-771 RVATSSALQQ
+771 RAASSSALQQ
-781 ELVDT
+781 ELADT
-786 KAKLEQ
+786 KARLEQ
-792 CQMELNTATAE
+792 CQKELNSTSVE
-803 LRKYQKLLEPPPSAK
+803 LRKYQKLVEPPPSAR
-818 PITVD
+818 PITMD

-839 SELQKLG
+839 SELQKIG

-860 SAGKLREALCTCDD
+860 GAGKLREALGMCDD

-916 PPTST
+916 PPSAA

-946 NLLSRSA
+946 NILTRSA
-953 TRPVAGRG
+953 TRPVAARG

>member
-1 MWQPL
+1 
-6 CLRGMDRYGSGAR
+6 
-19 LNVVGCMR
+19 
-27 GEQSLD
+27 
-33 SWKTAVTS
+33 
-41 PYPHRAPLSPG
+41 
-52 AVRDA
+52 
-57 MARALASPGLLSD
+57 MAQAFASPGLFSD
-70 DDVAASPVLESTA
+70 DDGAASPVLESTA
-83 TGFGADVRKDLL
+83 AGFGADVRKDLL
-95 SEFSAISPNLE
+95 SEFSAISPNPE
-106 GSQQAVAEDNN
+106 CSQQPVAEENN

-129 KSTEME
+129 KSTEVE
-135 KGEDQGCVCIENSE
+135 KGEDQGCVYIENSE

-171 AAHRFSFTQ
+171 AAHRFSYTQ
-180 IFGPDVGQ
+180 IFGPDAGQ

-200 KDVLNGQN
+200 KDVLNGQH

-250 YQAMDLKPS
+250 YQAMDLKPAL
-259 FSNEVIW
+259 SNEVMW

-280 TMLRGGLWEV
+280 TMLQGGLWE
-290 SVASRRLIIGKGW
+290 
-303 CHTAYMLMFFV
+303 
-314 SFQEELLTPLKRSHS
+314 EELLTPLKRSRS

-361 SQTEEVGPHWA
+361 SQTEELGPRWA

-406 PVLPGQNRKRQTL
+406 PALPGQNRKRQTL

-430 VKDLNWINVRD
+430 VKDLNWINVCD

-483 GGSEVVPKISELSL
+483 GGSETVPKISELSL

-612 SIIKEHNRRTSQGPE
+612 SIIKEHNRRTSEGSE

-634 ESEDDSG
+634 ELEEDSE

-661 RELLVQERQEKL
+661 RELLVRERQEKL
-673 QLEMRLREEICNEML
+673 RLEMRLREEICNEML

-741 LQAAL
+741 LQVAL

-781 ELVDT
+781 ELADT
-786 KAKLEQ
+786 KASLEQ
-792 CQMELNTATAE
+792 CQLELKTTTAE

-860 SAGKLREALCTCDD
+860 SAGKLREILCTCDD

-916 PPTST
+916 PPTSAV
-921 LKKRFCANRENLQPN
+921 KKRFCANRENLQPN

-946 NLLSRSA
+946 NFLSRSA
-953 TRPVAGRG
+953 TRPVAARG

>member
-1 MWQPL
+1 
-6 CLRGMDRYGSGAR
+6 
-19 LNVVGCMR
+19 
-27 GEQSLD
+27 
-33 SWKTAVTS
+33 
-41 PYPHRAPLSPG
+41 
-52 AVRDA
+52 
-57 MARALASPGLLSD
+57 MAQALASPGLFSD
-70 DDVAASPVLESTA
+70 EDVAASPVLESTA
-83 TGFGADVRKDLL
+83 TGFGANVRKDLL

-129 KSTEME
+129 KSTEVE
-135 KGEDQGCVCIENSE
+135 KGEDQGCVCIENSD

-250 YQAMDLKPS
+250 YRAMDLKPS
-259 FSNEVIW
+259 LSNEVIW

-280 TMLRGGLWEV
+280 TMLQGGLLE
-290 SVASRRLIIGKGW
+290 
-303 CHTAYMLMFFV
+303 
-314 SFQEELLTPLKRSHS
+314 EELLTPLKRSRS

-348 LSSSSQLTNHSDI
+348 LSSSSQLTNHSDV
-361 SQTEEVGPHWA
+361 SQTEELGPRWA
-372 DLDRISLSN
+372 DLDRISLTN
-381 TGDVQFSIWVSFF
+381 KGDVQFSIWVSFF

-406 PVLPGQNRKRQTL
+406 PALPGQNRKRQTL

-483 GGSEVVPKISELSL
+483 GGSETVPKISELSL

-604 KLGLPSIQ
+604 KLGLLSIQ
-612 SIIKEHNRRTSQGPE
+612 SIIKEHKRQTSQGPE

-634 ESEDDSG
+634 ESEDSE

-741 LQAAL
+741 LQTAL

-762 SGQGLRRSK
+762 SGQSLRRSK
-771 RVATSSALQQ
+771 RVATSCSLQQ

-792 CQMELNTATAE
+792 RQMELNTATAE
-803 LRKYQKLLEPPPSAK
+803 LRKYQKLLEPPPSAR

-860 SAGKLREALCTCDD
+860 SAGKLREALCMCDD

-903 IAEQYHTVQKLQA
+903 IAEQYQA
-916 PPTST
+916 PSTST